1 MVLSFRYLFKNLIK
15 FEMIQVHGFIIAWH
29 HARSSD
35 FDVVLNENSLN
46 TLLVSSLTQIITMKS
61 KQAVDLTLFN
71 SKDDDAFVW
80 PIRYSYDYMSTNESS
95 MPSFVDLSCF
105 PDLAADTVKVEPVI
119 SAVHIEAGY
128 SAGESGKIT
137 MNSIPVFP
145 TNANLPWHSSIHYH
159 FASDPTATK
168 LLIEGGRSY
177 AEVAAKELPIL
188 NDNWTRF
195 SGYLWLAASEKRLK
209 LLAETIVYV
218 FIFDGSLLQQAMQAT
233 IKGLHDED
241 GIVGDGGAEVAAR
254 LIDFINHPPPP
265 SEFSNLR
272 GFLDYRI
279 TDAAVQ

>member
-1 MVLSFRYLFKNLIK
+1 
-15 FEMIQVHGFIIAWH
+15 
-29 HARSSD
+29 
-35 FDVVLNENSLN
+35 
-46 TLLVSSLTQIITMKS
+46 
-61 KQAVDLTLFN
+61 
-71 SKDDDAFVW
+71 
-80 PIRYSYDYMSTNESS
+80 

-145 TNANLPWHSSIHYH
+145 TNANLPWHSSIHYVRQNVHWQMALEATKTLLQH

-195 SGYLWLAASEKRLK
+195 SGYLWPAASEKRLK

-218 FIFDGSLLQQAMQAT
+218 FIFDG
-233 IKGLHDED
+233 
-241 GIVGDGGAEVAAR
+241 R
-254 LIDFINHPPPP
+254 RNH
-265 SEFSNLR
+265 
-272 GFLDYRI
+272 
-279 TDAAVQ
+279 V